1 MLKVNYEYKGGVLF
15 VRMEGEL
22 DSRNI
27 YLLSNSI
34 KQILKIGG
42 IKYTVLNVE
51 NVCALNDSYIRYLV
65 DDIKNSDVYL
75 CGYNSSNY
83 NYNNILLNRES
94 SVFKYINL

>member
-15 VRMEGEL
+15 VRLDGNL

-34 KQILKIGG
+34 KQIIKIGG
-42 IKYTVLNVE
+42 IIYVVINVE
-51 NVCALNDSYIRYLV
+51 NVIALNDSYIRFLI
-65 DDIKNSDVYL
+65 DDIRDSNVYL

-83 NYNNILLNRES
+83 NSFLLNKES
-94 SVFKYINL
+94 SIFNYINL

>member
-1 MLKVNYEYKGGVLF
+1 MLRVNYEYKGGVLF
-15 VRMEGEL
+15 VRLDGNL

-34 KQILKIGG
+34 KQIIKIGG

-51 NVCALNDSYIRYLV
+51 KVYALNDSYIRFLIE
-65 DDIKNSDVYL
+65 DIKNSNVYL

-83 NYNNILLNRES
+83 NNILLNRES
-94 SVFKYINL
+94 SIFNCINL